1 MSMSRVRTFFTISM
15 TFLVSM
21 GNFGVHLPETIA
33 LVFSIPF
40 DQTTLIAKIF
50 VGKNKSSMNF

>member
-1 MSMSRVRTFFTISM
+1 MSMSRFRIFFTISM
-15 TFLVSM
+15 TFFVSM

-33 LVFSIPF
+33 LVFSTPF

-50 VGKNKSSMNF
+50 VGKTNLR